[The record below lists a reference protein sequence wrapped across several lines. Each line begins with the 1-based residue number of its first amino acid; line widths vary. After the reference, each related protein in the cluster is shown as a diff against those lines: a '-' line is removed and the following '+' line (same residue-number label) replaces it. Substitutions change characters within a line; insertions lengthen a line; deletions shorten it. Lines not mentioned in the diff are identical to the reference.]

1 MNANHPEISASTRG
15 RQVTLRSAAELADA
29 LPYVLGF
36 HPTDSIVLIALHGPN
51 GRFGGRVRIGIPRAP
66 GEWDAIADR
75 LAECLVETSA
85 QRTSPPDGI
94 VGFLCQDP
102 GPDETAPQVH
112 ERLRPLA
119 QRLRTACGALDIPV
133 YEVLCI
139 SGGRH
144 FSYCCP
150 DTRCCPPDG
159 TPLALSGTSVMAAA
173 AAYAGIQVRGS
184 LREME
189 DGFKPTGGP
198 GEAEQRAALDA
209 AAARIVPLVL
219 DGAEERVR
227 ARLRETTLA
236 LAGRLL
242 GRFAEP
248 PQRVGPDGARL
259 GRAAIDA
266 ADDAR
271 VEPSEAAA
279 VILGLQDRITRDRL
293 AEWMEGPEGTA
304 AVRLWRVLAR
314 RCVAPYQEYAAAPL
328 TLAGWAAW
336 STGDEPTAR
345 VALHLALE
353 ADPEYVFARLLHQA
367 CNDGLEPESLRSCLR
382 REREDRLAAEKA
394 AAHARR
400 SRTRTRTRPRTR
412 GALPGGPRPAL
423 PRAGA
428 AGARRGAGAPG
439 TRPAG
444 RASTRPGAPAPRHGG
459 RRGTRS
465 GR

>member
-1 MNANHPEISASTRG
+1 MNANHHDTSASTHS
-15 RQVTLRSAAELADA
+15 RQITLRSPAELADA
-29 LPYVLGF
+29 LPFVLGF
-36 HPTDSIVLIALHGPN
+36 HPTDSVVLVALHGAN
-51 GRFGGRVRIGIPRAP
+51 GRFGGRIRVGIPRAP
-66 GEWDAIADR
+66 GEWDSTADH

-85 QRTSPPDGI
+85 RHSSPPDGI

-102 GPDETAPQVH
+102 RPGETAGQVY

-139 SGGRH
+139 SDGLH

-150 DTRCCPPDG
+150 DERCCPPDG

-173 AAYAGIQVRGS
+173 AAYAGVNVRGT
-184 LREME
+184 LRDLEAA
-189 DGFKPTGGP
+189 FLPTGAP
-198 GEAEQRAALDA
+198 GEAGQRSALDA
-209 AAARIVPLVL
+209 AAAEIVPRVV
-219 DGAEERVR
+219 DGADEQGR

-248 PQRVGPDGARL
+248 PRRIGTDGVRR
-259 GRAAIDA
+259 GQAAVDA
-266 ADDAR
+266 DDDAR
-271 VEPSEAAA
+271 VEPAEAAA
-279 VILGLQDRITRDRL
+279 VILGLQDRLTRDRL
-293 AEWMEGPEGTA
+293 AEWMEGAEGVA

-314 RCVAPYQEYAAAPL
+314 RCVAPYGEYAAAPL

-345 VALHLALE
+345 VALNLALQ

-367 CNDGLEPESLRSCLR
+367 CNEGLNPEALRSCLR
-382 REREDRLAAEKA
+382 QERENRAAAERTTA
-394 AAHARR
+394 PHTR
-400 SRTRTRTRPRTR
+400 RTRTRTRTRATRPGGARPAFPRT
-412 GALPGGPRPAL
+412 GPAERHG
-423 PRAGA
+423 R
-428 AGARRGAGAPG
+428 GAPG
-439 TRPAG
+439 ARPAG
-444 RASTRPGAPAPRHGG
+444 RASTRPGGSAPRRGG

>member
-15 RQVTLRSAAELADA
+15 QQITLRSAAELADA
-29 LPYVLGF
+29 LPFVLGF
-36 HPTDSIVLIALHGPN
+36 HPTDSVVLVALHGEN

-66 GEWDAIADR
+66 GEWDSTADN
-75 LAECLVETSA
+75 LAECLVETSV

-102 GPDETAPQVH
+102 GPGETAGEVY
-112 ERLRPLA
+112 ERLRPFA

-150 DTRCCPPDG
+150 DERCCPPDG

-189 DGFKPTGGP
+189 DRFKPTGGP
-198 GEAEQRAALDA
+198 GEAQQRSALDA
-209 AAARIVPLVL
+209 AAARVVPLVV
-219 DGAEERVR
+219 DGAEEQGK

-248 PQRVGPDGARL
+248 PRRIGPDGVRR
-259 GRAAIDA
+259 GQAALDA
-266 ADDAR
+266 DDDAR
-271 VEPSEAAA
+271 VEPAEAAA

-293 AEWMEGPEGTA
+293 AEWMEGPEGVA

-345 VALHLALE
+345 VALNLALD
-353 ADPEYVFARLLHQA
+353 ADPAYVFARLLHQA
-367 CNDGLEPESLRSCLR
+367 CNEGLEPEALRSCLR
-382 REREDRLAAEKA
+382 GERENRMAAEKTA

-400 SRTRTRTRPRTR
+400 TRTRTRTRTR
-412 GALPGGPRPAL
+412 GARPGGPRPAL
-423 PRAGA
+423 PKAGT
-428 AGARRGAGAPG
+428 GVARRGRATPG
-439 TRPAG
+439 SRPAG
-444 RASTRPGAPAPRHGG
+444 RASTRPGGPAPRHGG
-459 RRGTRS
+459 RRGSRS